1 LLSGGLFGLK
11 EPVLVCRGR
20 AALQGKRS
28 AVRTGADGDT
38 LAGRSG
44 IERNEEDIGMQL
56 KNQALKIAMDP

>member
-1 LLSGGLFGLK
+1 
-11 EPVLVCRGR
+11 R